1 MLNARNRAI
10 LKILQFIG
18 LIVLGHYLTQWF
30 IEQLSIEIK
39 PSNQSTVHRI
49 IMMSMFTYAIL
60 MSIPFVPGAEIGLA
74 ALMIL
79 GPKIAIFVYLAALS
93 LSFVVGRFIPG
104 RILINFFHGPSEA
117 PLAPANIAWLCTILI
132 LDFLSILD
140 DEGRTNRTEGLLPD
154 HSRARVAA
162 INPGIAVFCRAHV
175 HDNRQLGIH
184 PGDDDLRYLYYL
196 VSVLETVHRRNPL
209 ETRGRDLGH
218 VYFHYLVNLQLRWH
232 R

>member
-10 LKILQFIG
+10 LIILLFIG
-18 LIVLGHYLTQWF
+18 LIALGHYLTQWF

-104 RILINFFHGPSEA
+104 RILINFFHDLHCHRLSNLLAEFEGLDSQQRLKLMLARSPKRFVPYLLKYRYLALFLAINMPGNVVIGGGGGIALLAGLSRLFTPSRYFLTIA
-117 PLAPANIAWLCTILI
+117 IAVSPIPLAVQIFGENFFSWAL
-132 LDFLSILD
+132 
-140 DEGRTNRTEGLLPD
+140 
-154 HSRARVAA
+154 
-162 INPGIAVFCRAHV
+162 
-175 HDNRQLGIH
+175 
-184 PGDDDLRYLYYL
+184 
-196 VSVLETVHRRNPL
+196 
-209 ETRGRDLGH
+209 
-218 VYFHYLVNLQLRWH
+218 
-232 R
+232 